1 MTIITIDIETDYSHD
16 PSVIERVGSKVTPP
30 ANYKSEE
37 AIEKWWREKGND
49 QKVDAQRKTALEP
62 LYGSI
67 KMIGHQ
73 FNDGEPEVLTGA
85 EKDILERFFSIM
97 NALHKTDADG
107 LPYVP
112 TIVGHNVK
120 AFDLTFIRKR
130 AIVLGVKMPS
140 WMGCYYTRYSTDV
153 LDTRIEWSGQF
164 VYGAAGYVKLDDLA
178 FALLGE
184 SKTSDGAASLDMTEE
199 ECIHYCKSDVALTYK
214 IFQRMTGV
222 I

>member
-16 PSVIERVGSKVTPP
+16 PSVIERVCSKVTPP

-37 AIEKWWREKGND
+37 AIEKWWKEKGND
-49 QKVDAQRKTALEP
+49 QKVEAQRKTALEP

-67 KMIGHQ
+67 KMIGYQ

-120 AFDLTFIRKR
+120 GFDLDFIRKR
-130 AIVLGVKMPS
+130 AIVHGVKMPR

-153 LDTRIEWSGQF
+153 YDTMEEW
-164 VYGAAGYVKLDDLA
+164 AGWGKRVKLDDLA

-184 SKTSDGAASLDMTEE
+184 TKTSDGAASLDMTEE
-199 ECIHYCKSDVALTYK
+199 DCIHYCKSDVALTYK
-214 IFQRMTGV
+214 IFQRMAGEL
-222 I
+222 